1 MRPMT
6 FTPPMGPISG
16 DGLPRDQR
24 MRALTTVLDWAE
36 GEAAALRAT
45 DVGICLQL
53 ARLALQAHG
62 RER

>member
-1 MRPMT
+1 
-6 FTPPMGPISG
+6 MGPISG

>member
-1 MRPMT
+1 MS
-6 FTPPMGPISG
+6 FTPPAGPISG

-24 MRALTTVLDWAE
+24 MRALTSVLDWAE